1 MTKKFF
7 TRQILVVGLAILTA
21 GCNTAQTQTS
31 ADSGTIQ
38 ADIYPPKVT
47 FAEKTV
53 KLEVKQEFS
62 AQDNIESVIDD
73 TDGVL
78 KMKKTVKKGEAGYTV
93 DDSEV
98 NTEKEGTYDVS
109 VFAVDSSGNKTTE
122 TYQVQILPVGSA
134 DSHSSIEEKTKT
146 EEKNAAVTKQT
157 SDKSG
162 NTGNKTGNSTNS
174 TTKPGSSTNNSTSAK
189 PGNTGG
195 FGNSSN
201 SGGTANSG
209 NSSGSGNSSS
219 CGSNVTPPP
228 TSNSGSGSS
237 SGSSGN
243 TTTNKPVEQPQE
255 CDHLWREIVT
265 KKKIVDKA
273 AYDEQVVQPAYDE
286 TVLVSEAWDEPVY
299 DVQYVDTTICR
310 YCGYTTTGPNQIVEM
325 GEHILTDNG
334 TYTTKTETIKTQT
347 GTIHHDAVYKTVHHE
362 ATTTTVHHDEEFHY
376 EMVVIGYE
384 CYRCGKTK

>member
-1 MTKKFF
+1 MIKKKFAK
-7 TRQILVVGLAILTA
+7 LLLMAVLAILTA
-21 GCNTAQTQTS
+21 GCNPAQTQTS

-73 TDGVL
+73 TDGKL
-78 KMKKTVKKGEAGYTV
+78 EMKETLEKGEAGYTV

-109 VFAVDSSGNKTTE
+109 VFAVDSSGNETTE
-122 TYQVQILPVGSA
+122 TYQVQILAVGSA
-134 DSHSSIEEKTKT
+134 DSHSSIEEKQKT
-146 EEKNAAVTKQT
+146 EEKNATATKQEGQ
-157 SDKSG
+157 SS
-162 NTGNKTGNSTNS
+162 NSTNKS
-174 TTKPGSSTNNSTSAK
+174 NSGSSTNNSATAK

-195 FGNSSN
+195 SSNSSN
-201 SGGTANSG
+201 SDGTANSG
-209 NSSGSGNSSS
+209 NTSSG
-219 CGSNVTPPP
+219 GSTVTQPPA
-228 TSNSGSGSS
+228 SDSGSGSS

-243 TTTNKPVEQPQE
+243 TTADKPAEQPQE

-265 KKKIVDKA
+265 KKKIVDRE
-273 AYDEQVVQPAYDE
+273 AYDEQVVQPDYDE

-299 DVQYVDTTICR
+299 ESHWEAETTCR
-310 YCGYTTTGPNQIVEM
+310 KCGFKTTGPNQVAEM
-325 GEHILTDNG
+325 ISHVTTDNG
-334 TYTTKTETIKTQT
+334 TYTSQEWEVKTQT
-347 GTIHHDAVYKTVHHE
+347 GTIHHDAVYETVHHE
-362 ATTTTVHHDEEFHY
+362 ETTTTVHHDEEFHY